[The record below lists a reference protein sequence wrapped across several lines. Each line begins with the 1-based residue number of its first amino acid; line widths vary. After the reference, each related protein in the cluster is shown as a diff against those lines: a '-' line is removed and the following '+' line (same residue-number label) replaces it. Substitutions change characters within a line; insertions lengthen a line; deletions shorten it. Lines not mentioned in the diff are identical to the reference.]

1 MTKSELDKKTKAE
14 LIRLAKRKF
23 DLSLKDSLKK
33 DEMISLIT
41 KAVRKISHT
50 AAKKTK
56 PAAKA
61 KSVKQ
66 QAKKPASAAK
76 GSLRPGGPAT
86 AKPTGMTARPKAAV
100 KKTAARPASAAKG
113 QLRPGGPKRAA
124 KPVIKPIPAES
135 AKRREI
141 PTVATPPRVHTGEE
155 RVQDSKYYVA
165 PVQEHLHPTY
175 EPPRSYEDDKIT
187 ALARDPFYIF
197 SFWDLHPDTRGRVA
211 RANGV
216 DAGSCDVVLRVY
228 DVTAVDFNGGNA
240 VNHFD
245 ITVGLL
251 EGSWYINVPKDGRD
265 YCVEIG
271 LRDQHG
277 TFYAMARS
285 NVVSVPRAGVSDRVD
300 EEWMIADE
308 EFWKLYG
315 LSGGFG
321 PIGSSEELA
330 KAMQARLRGEVGSGG
345 VSSFGASEQLAKRK
359 NDDFW
364 FRLDCEL
371 IVYGATEPG
380 AEVTL
385 GGEPVTLR
393 PDGTFT
399 KRFAMPDGLQVLQ
412 AKAVSANRKH
422 EKSITPTLSR
432 STTSFEDINRE
443 AEEL

>member
-23 DLSLKDSLKK
+23 GLSLKESLKK
-33 DEMISLIT
+33 DEMISLVT
-41 KAVRKISHT
+41 KAVRKIAA

-61 KSVKQ
+61 KK
-66 QAKKPASAAK
+66 AKPAGRAS
-76 GSLRPGGPAT
+76 
-86 AKPTGMTARPKAAV
+86 RPKAAL
-100 KKTAARPASAAKG
+100 KKAVAK
-113 QLRPGGPKRAA
+113 PKRAA
-124 KPVIKPIPAES
+124 KPAIKQIAVES

-141 PTVATPPRVHTGEE
+141 PVPATRPRIQTGEE
-155 RVQDSKYYVA
+155 AVQDAKYYVA

-175 EPPRSYEDDKIT
+175 EPPHSYEDDKI
-187 ALARDPFYIF
+187 ALLARDPFYLY
-197 SFWDLHPDTRGRVA
+197 SFWDLHPETRARVA
-211 RANGV
+211 RANGIRA
-216 DAGSCDVVLRVY
+216 DSCDVVLRVY
-228 DVTAVDFNGGNA
+228 DVTAVDFDGGNGHS
-240 VNHFD
+240 HFD
-245 ITVGLL
+245 TTVGAID
-251 EGSWYINVPKDGRD
+251 GSWYINVPGDGRD

-271 LRDQHG
+271 LRDSYG
-277 TFYAMARS
+277 NFYAMARS

-330 KAMQARLRGEVGSGG
+330 KAMQARLRGEVSSGG
-345 VSSFGASEQLAKRK
+345 VSSFGASEMLAKRK
-359 NDDFW
+359 KDDFW

-371 IVYGATEPG
+371 IVYGATEPD
-380 AEVTL
+380 AVVTL

-399 KRFAMPDGLQVLQ
+399 KRFAMPDGMQVLP
-412 AKAVSANRKH
+412 ATAVSANRKH
-422 EKSITPTLSR
+422 EKSITPTMSR
-432 STTSFEDINRE
+432 STTSFEDIDRE
-443 AEEL
+443 TEAL